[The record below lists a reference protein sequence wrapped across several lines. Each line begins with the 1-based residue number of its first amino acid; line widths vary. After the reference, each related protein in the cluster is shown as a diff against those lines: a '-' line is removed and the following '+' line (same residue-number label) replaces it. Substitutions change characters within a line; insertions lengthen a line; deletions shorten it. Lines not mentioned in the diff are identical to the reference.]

1 MGSDI
6 GQMGETSHCWASFAD
21 LSSEPEIQARLAGA
35 YKSVEDVDLW
45 VGGLAEDHVPGALVG
60 ETVRATVKDQF
71 ERLRDGDRF
80 WYEIYLPQNLLSQVR
95 SQSLAKIIRR
105 NTSIGGEIQN
115 KMFIAPGN
123 SMPIQGHSHR

>member
-1 MGSDI
+1 
-6 GQMGETSHCWASFAD
+6 MGETSHCRASFAD
-21 LSSEPEIQARLAGA
+21 LSSKPEIQARLAGV
-35 YKSVEDVDLW
+35 YKSAEDVDLW

-60 ETVRATVKDQF
+60 ETVRAIVKDQF

-80 WYEIYLPQNLLSQVR
+80 WYEVYLPQNLLSQAR

-115 KMFIAPGN
+115 NVFIASGN
-123 SMPIQGHSHR
+123 AMPIQGHDRR